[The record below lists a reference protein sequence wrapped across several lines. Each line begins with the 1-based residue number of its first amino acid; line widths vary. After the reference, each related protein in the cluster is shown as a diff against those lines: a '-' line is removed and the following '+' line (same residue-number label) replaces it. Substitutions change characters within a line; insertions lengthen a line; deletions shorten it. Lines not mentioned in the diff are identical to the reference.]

1 MLSLL
6 RAELVN
12 LILWPPWHAY
22 EPRPEANRRVYGP
35 QGHSKEEAA
44 RDFLAFLLIVPPGD
58 IQVFSDGLK
67 SESIDGSIGRG
78 FIAY

>member
-35 QGHSKEEAA
+35 QGRSKEEAV

-58 IQVFSDGLK
+58 IQVFLDRSK
-67 SESIDGSIGRG
+67 SESIDGSISGR